1 MAKEANVT
9 IIEPTF
15 RGSVKKMENPSSR
28 LSELLVSQNFYTGRE
43 GEVYTFDPENVEY
56 REATPAGATN
66 PCVLVMCQVKRGNG
80 DAKQSWFNL
89 NSLKKRDAHQNY
101 VYPIFEEMDAAQIMD
116 WLFEHKTLTVS
127 GMKEIQVP
135 AFEGGRPKTDVV
147 EINGELVNKTVVRSQ
162 KVPVYTEINA

>member
-15 RGSVKKMENPSSR
+15 RGSVKKMENPATR
-28 LSELLVSQNFYTGRE
+28 LSELLVTQNFYTGRE
-43 GEVYTFDPENVEY
+43 GEVYTFNRDKVEY
-56 REATPAGATN
+56 REATPAGAQN
-66 PCVLVMCQVKRGNG
+66 PCVLVMCEVKRGNG

-89 NSLKKRDAHQNY
+89 NSLKKRDAQQNY
-101 VYPIFEEMDAAQIMD
+101 VYPIFEEMDAAQIME

-135 AFEGGRPKTDVV
+135 AFEGGKPKTDVV

-162 KVPVYTEINA
+162 KVPVYAEMNA

>member
-1 MAKEANVT
+1 MKETNVT

-15 RGSVKKMENPSSR
+15 RGSVKKMENPATR

-43 GEVYTFDPENVEY
+43 GETYTFNRDKVEY
-56 REATPAGATN
+56 REATPTGAQN
-66 PCVLVMCQVKRGNG
+66 PCVLVMCEVKRGNG

-89 NSLKKRDAHQNY
+89 NSLKKRDAQQNY
-101 VYPIFEEMDAAQIMD
+101 VYPIFEEMDAAQIME

-135 AFEGGRPKTDVV
+135 AFEGGKPKTDVV

-162 KVPVYTEINA
+162 KVPVYAEMNA

>member
-1 MAKEANVT
+1 MKETNSLIV
-9 IIEPTF
+9 EPTF
-15 RGSVKKMENPSSR
+15 RGSVKKMENPATR

-43 GEVYTFDPENVEY
+43 GEVYTFDRDKVEY
-56 REATPAGATN
+56 REATPTGANN

-101 VYPIFEEMDAAQIMD
+101 VYPIFEEMDASQIME

-135 AFEGGRPKTDVV
+135 AFDGGKPKV
-147 EINGELVNKTVVRSQ
+147 EVIEQNGELINKQVVRSQ
-162 KVPVYTEINA
+162 KVPVYAEINA